1 MARPIFRSK
10 YAPHYT
16 VPFASAMGL
25 VGACMIL
32 TLVTWW
38 VTRETERDTR
48 RLKLAKIAAEKTGKT
63 ILDDVVDHDLK
74 NR

>member
-1 MARPIFRSK
+1 
-10 YAPHYT
+10 
-16 VPFASAMGL
+16 
-25 VGACMIL
+25 MIL